1 MKNKKISTLKIF
13 KFEGVKIE
21 KILVITFT
29 VCFCLLIISQ
39 FLMQN
44 PNIRM
49 FLTQEEAVE
58 GAFLDK
64 ADELYDKGL
73 IVLEIETCNNMED
86 TWVLVNGQKV
96 TCFKKSQIS
105 LSVKDNDL
113 VEIDGTKANNV
124 FRAKITSCSENINLL
139 IDNSGMDIN
148 RNISILAR
156 VKLK

>member
-13 KFEGVKIE
+13 KFEDVKIE
-21 KILVITFT
+21 RILVITFT

-39 FLMQN
+39 LLMQDSN
-44 PNIRM
+44 MRM

-64 ADELYDKGL
+64 SNGMYDKGL
-73 IVLEIETCNNMED
+73 IVLEIETCDNMED

-96 TCFKKSQIS
+96 TCFKKSQLS
-105 LSVKDNDL
+105 LSVKHNDL
-113 VEIDGTKANNV
+113 IEIDGTKANDV
-124 FRAKITSCSENINLL
+124 FRANITSCSENVRLL
-139 IDNSGMDIN
+139 IDNSGMEIN
-148 RNISILAR
+148 KNIAVLAR